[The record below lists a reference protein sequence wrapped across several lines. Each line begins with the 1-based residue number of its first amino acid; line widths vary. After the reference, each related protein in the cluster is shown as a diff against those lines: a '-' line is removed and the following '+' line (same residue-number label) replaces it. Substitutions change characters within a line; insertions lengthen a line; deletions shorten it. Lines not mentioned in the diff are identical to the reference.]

1 MKTNNNA
8 RGILSM
14 PLLQTGLAI
23 KISRGHLLTLWKTL
37 LMVFGLLLISCSK
50 NPEAYIEH
58 IEGYWE
64 IEKVTLSNGFEKD
77 YKFNENIDYI
87 SLNDSL
93 VGFRKK
99 MKPGINDTYFTSE
112 DAEAI
117 RVEIENNSLNIYYST
132 PYAKWKETILEAT
145 PENLRIINEN
155 KDVYLYKRYTPIN
168 LDLD

>member
-1 MKTNNNA
+1 MKPNKNA
-8 RGILSM
+8 HGIPSI
-14 PLLQTGLAI
+14 PARQTGLI
-23 KISRGHLLTLWKTL
+23 LKISPCHLLISCKTL
-37 LMVFGLLLISCSK
+37 LIVFGLLIISCSK

-58 IEGYWE
+58 IDGYWE

-87 SLNDSL
+87 NLNDSL

-99 MKPGINDTYFTSE
+99 MKPGINNTYFTSE
-112 DAEAI
+112 DAEALT
-117 RVEIENNSLNIYYST
+117 VKIENNSLNIYYST

-145 PENLRIINEN
+145 PEHLSIINEN

-168 LDLD
+168 LDLE